1 MYRINEDILRFIVIK
16 YDSKKEQKAWE
27 VLVDRAIHNK
37 KATPLKEAREAK
49 ETAPK
54 EEAKSEEASQE
65 S

>member
-1 MYRINEDILRFIVIK
+1 MRLKSQKTLIQSVYNLAYKIFLN
-16 YDSKKEQKAWE
+16 KK
-27 VLVDRAIHNK
+27 NK
-37 KATPLKEAREAK
+37 GRNTLKATPLKEAREAK